1 MKLSEVTFEELLF
14 GGSEFIVCA
23 TNIEETNE
31 LEYMYKSLVP
41 GGCLIR
47 SGTICERRFK
57 HGLNVGWSLGYDF
70 GYWGMIPKY
79 FWEDIGSAEVIVDVT
94 VDNIEELI

>member
-1 MKLSEVTFEELLF
+1 MKIRNQNLKVTFEELLF

-31 LEYMYKSLVP
+31 LEYTYKSLVP
-41 GGCLIR
+41 GGRLIR
-47 SGTICERRFK
+47 NGTVCERRFK

-70 GYWGMIPKY
+70 GYWGNDPKILLGRH
-79 FWEDIGSAEVIVDVT
+79 WECGS
-94 VDNIEELI
+94 NRRCNS